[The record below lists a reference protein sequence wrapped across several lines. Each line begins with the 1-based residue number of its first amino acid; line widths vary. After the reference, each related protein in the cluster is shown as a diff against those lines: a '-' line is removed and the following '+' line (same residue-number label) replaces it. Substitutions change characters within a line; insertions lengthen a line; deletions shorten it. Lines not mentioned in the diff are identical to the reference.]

1 MRIGQFVNTGVQ
13 LDAGDT
19 NTFFGCSWEGVNT
32 QGGLEPNDPPV
43 AIKIPKSSLN
53 SSGADNNGNEFFGAK
68 FEGNTWDAIN
78 DNSYTVFHGN
88 DFTDIPTMKRYGVG
102 GLATPLILGG
112 ESAGGYTNGAGK
124 CCNQI
129 DHGCVSKLAEL
140 TNNSCA

>member
-1 MRIGQFVNTGVQ
+1 MINNW
-13 LDAGDT
+13 AGAGPAAPETDFNSVDISYADET
-19 NTFFGCSWEGVNT
+19 TSYTASACYTFDRTWTITVT
-32 QGGLEPNDPPV
+32 
-43 AIKIPKSSLN
+43 
-53 SSGADNNGNEFFGAK
+53 DNNGNEFFGAK

-78 DNSYTVFHGN
+78 DNSYTVFHVN
-88 DFTDIPTMKRYGVG
+88 DFTDIPKMKRFGVG